1 MSRYPATALLFAAL
15 AASLPASAQTLCP
28 EMVLAMTPRQGPHPA
43 AEADGRIPFLV
54 MHDRGMDVRGA
65 GVVPL
70 TAGMGTVR
78 LLPWEIER
86 FRASHP
92 ELRLGYSPPLRLQL
106 DQAAPRSRATV
117 YRQATGLDGSGVVV
131 GVIDTGLDVTHPD
144 LRDAEGRT
152 RVAWLLDLSRG
163 PMGLHPDEEE
173 AYGCNDLSHGGC
185 AVLDARDIDAMM
197 ASSTA
202 DDLPA
207 DTVGHG
213 THVASIAAG
222 NGNSAPSSGLVGM
235 AAGATLIAARVT
247 RGGGEEVADGD
258 AVLAAKFIF
267 EQAERMGM
275 PAVVNMSLG
284 TDFGAHDGTAPL
296 ETALASFVG
305 PDYPGRALVVA
316 AGNSGG
322 VYVTDDGL
330 RGIHTEIRVAS
341 GARAMV
347 PMRAVA
353 MKTNEVRGS
362 VYVWLRWRASDSMR
376 VGLTDWTGKEL
387 VPPIGPAS
395 SGGYSRSGSDL
406 GIDVAIY
413 NDVVGEGSPLTADS
427 HGAVVWYSGR
437 WPADGDISITVEG
450 SGTADAWLQGTGDA
464 APSSSGMGQMF
475 VRGVKHGTVNV
486 PATHPGIIAVGATL
500 NRTGWRDENGTA
512 IKVERVGAQAP
523 PIVDSVAYFSGAG
536 PTATGLAKPDICA
549 PGLFVAAAMS
559 RDADP
564 RRSAS
569 SMFASP
575 AGLCPSASEECY
587 VVDDHHAIASGT
599 SMATPM
605 VAGAIALLLQRD
617 PSLTQSELLRLL
629 QAGAR
634 YPDGAVPYAFQ
645 LGPGAL
651 DVEGARLAYEAIKE
665 PVERVPNAA
674 TSWVTMSAPYARP
687 DPSQPVWG
695 WVELRSSDKTIADG
709 FDETKL
715 ALEVSGARVAEGL
728 TRIAPGLWQF
738 AVAAEDGSGGGTI
751 HARVTYAGTTL
762 GQAQTLPVGPDLF
775 LATEGVQAFGGSCAA
790 AGRAHRGSSRWW
802 VSVGLLWARRRR
814 QRRSN
819 RPQAESGG
827 TPARGREHEGY
838 WLPGKGVRAR

>member
-1 MSRYPATALLFAAL
+1 MSRYPAVVVLFATL
-15 AASLPASAQTLCP
+15 AASQPARAQTLPP

-43 AEADGRIPFLV
+43 AGADGRIPFLV
-54 MHDRGMDVRGA
+54 THHRGAEARGA

-70 TAGMGTVR
+70 TDGMGTVR
-78 LLPWEIER
+78 LLPADIEP

-92 ELRLGYSPPLRLQL
+92 ELRLGFSPPLRLQM

-117 YRQATGLDGSGVVV
+117 YRQETGLDGTGVVV
-131 GVIDTGLDVTHPD
+131 GIIDTGLDVTHGD

-152 RVAWLLDLSRG
+152 RVAWLLDLSQG
-163 PMGLHPDEEE
+163 PLGLHPDEEE

-197 ASSTA
+197 GSLTA
-202 DDLPA
+202 AELPT
-207 DTVGHG
+207 DPVGHG

-222 NGNSAPSSGLVGM
+222 NGNSEPSSGLVGM
-235 AAGATLIAARVT
+235 APGATLIAARVT

-258 AVLAAKFIF
+258 AILAAKFIF

-296 ETALASFVG
+296 ETGLASFVG
-305 PDYPGRALVVA
+305 PGHPGRALVVA

-330 RGIHTEIRVAS
+330 RGIHTEIRIAS
-341 GARAMV
+341 GARATV

-353 MKTNEVRGS
+353 MRTNEVRGS
-362 VYVWLRWRASDSMR
+362 VYVWLRWRASDSIR

-395 SGGYSRSGSDL
+395 SGGYSGSGSDP

-427 HGAVVWYSGR
+427 HGAVIWYSGR
-437 WPADGDISITVEG
+437 WPADGDISLTVEG
-450 SGTADAWLQGTGDA
+450 NGTADAWLQGTGDA

-500 NRTGWRDENGTA
+500 NRTGWRDANGTA
-512 IKVERVGAQAP
+512 VKVQRVGAQSP
-523 PIVDSVAYFSGAG
+523 PVVDSVAYFSGAG
-536 PTATGLAKPDICA
+536 PTATGLPKPDICA
-549 PGLFVAAAMS
+549 PGLFVVAAMS

-575 AGLCPSASEECY
+575 AGLCPSANEECY

-617 PSLTQSELLRLL
+617 PSLTQPKLLGLL

-634 YPDGAVPYAFQ
+634 YPDGAVPYPFQ

-651 DVEGARLAYEAIKE
+651 DVEGARLAYEAIRE
-665 PVERVPNAA
+665 PIERVPDAA
-674 TSWVTMSAPYARP
+674 TSWITMSAPYARP

-695 WVELRSSDKTIADG
+695 WVELRAGDKTIADG

-715 ALEVSGARVAEGL
+715 VLDVSGASVAEGL
-728 TRIAPGLWQF
+728 TRIAPGLWRF

-751 HARVTYAGTTL
+751 HARVTYAGSTL
-762 GQAQTLPVGPDLF
+762 GQAQALPIGPDLF
-775 LATEGVQAFGGSCAA
+775 LATEGVQASGGSCAA
-790 AGRAHRGSSRWW
+790 TGETHRGSGWW
-802 VSVGLLWARRRR
+802 WAPVALLWARRRR
-814 QRRSN
+814 QG
-819 RPQAESGG
+819 RPN
-827 TPARGREHEGY
+827 
-838 WLPGKGVRAR
+838 RARARRKGDRAGVAARA